1 MVTPIQHHDWLALIE
16 ISGPFLAVP
25 VLKEAFPQGLEE
37 LDGTKRKRFR
47 QAYEEWREALETDDP
62 QFDELHAAWIDEVLA
77 RGLELDEDDKGD
89 VLKRADWCAANLSAA
104 MPEHG
109 AMLAPDLAVIDEQ
122 RGSKPL
128 MLIHTYGQDV
138 DLDAA
143 LRLDGWAATPAD
155 RMVQLCRATGCRL
168 GLVTNGERWMLV
180 DAPVGAVTTF
190 ASWYARIW
198 SQEPITL
205 QAFVHLLGVRRFFV
219 DEAEQLPA
227 LFDRS
232 LKYQDEVTDAL
243 GEQVRRAVEVLIQSL
258 DKADQDRDRE
268 LLRDVKEP
276 ELYEAALTV
285 MMRLVFLLSA
295 EERGLLL
302 LGDERYEANYALS
315 TLRMQLRKESE
326 EILERRWDAW
336 SRLLAIFRAVFGGIE
351 HENLRLPALG
361 GSLFDPDRFPF
372 LEGRAKG
379 SNWRTDTAKPLPI
392 DNRTVL
398 LLLEAIQ
405 QFEGRTL
412 SYRALDVEQ
421 IGYVYE
427 GLLERTVKRTAEVTL
442 ELDGT
447 KNAKA
452 PWVKLTDLESAR
464 LDGAQRLAEL
474 LQERSGSSAS
484 RVRNDLA
491 KPVDDTLVDR
501 LLAACH
507 GDTSLRN
514 RIKPF
519 AHLVRTDPW
528 GYPLVYSAGAFIV
541 TTGSDR
547 RETGTHYTPKS
558 LTEAIIT
565 ETLTPIAYVG
575 PVEGTPR
582 EQWVLKSLAE
592 LLDLKICD
600 PAMGSGAFLVQAC
613 RWLADRLVEA
623 WSLAEGSGKTV
634 SVDGEVL
641 DSPGTK
647 ELLPRDT
654 EARTVIAR
662 RLIAER
668 CLYGVD
674 LNPLAV
680 ELAKLSIWLV
690 TLAKGRPF
698 GFLDHNLRC
707 GDSLLGIHRLDQL
720 TELSMTPTG
729 KGQQRLFGQNIER
742 AVLEAIELRQRL
754 RKKPIRDIHDVEA
767 MATLDANA
775 RQKLE
780 VPEHIADAFIGEVF
794 AMGGNGAGLEDGLA
808 SLTIQAGQAVEGDRN
823 ALALMHRRSVASLS
837 TDLPA
842 DKHSRRPFHWPL
854 EFPEVFARDRAG
866 FDVLVG
872 NPPFKRGKDLSG
884 IFGSTYRE
892 WLVQQVASNRRG
904 SADLVVYFFLRAN
917 QILRES
923 GCFGLLATNTIAE
936 GDTRQVGLEP
946 LLAAGNCIYQAHPN
960 EPWPGAAAVMV
971 SRVHMHKGQ
980 WNGPVRLGS
989 ADVPIISA
997 FLSAINDWSP
1007 KPLAENSGRSYQ
1019 GSNILGLGFTMS
1031 EHDARALIEQD
1042 KRLEDVL
1049 FPYMIG
1055 EDLTSSPQQRAS
1067 RWVINFWDW
1076 PLDRSAS
1083 GRWEGASEEA
1093 RAKWLKE
1100 LRVPR
1105 DFPCKV
1111 AADFPDLLSIVE
1123 ETVKPERAEKKRKQY
1138 RDIWWQFA
1146 EKQKALYAALGAGK
1160 FLSRELD
1167 GERSSATP
1175 STHALCQVMISKYL
1189 AISMVPTSIVF
1200 SHRLVVFTVDAETF
1214 FSLLQS
1220 SIHEVWARKYGGTL
1234 ETRMSYTPSDAFGTF
1249 PFPSK
1254 VDAFGAVGH
1263 RFHEL
1268 RNSVMR
1274 DRDIGMTALYNQ
1286 FHQPSAQSVAL
1297 TELRDLQREMDATV
1311 AHAYGWDDLD
1321 LEHGFHEVPYLPEK
1335 DRVRFT
1341 ISETAR
1347 VEVLR
1352 RLSELNRQ
1360 RYEEEVTAG
1369 LHNGKTTGTGSRKP
1383 RVTSSE
1389 NKPSRQPSFDF
1400 DGASANDGTYRKAA
1414 EQRASY
1420 QASPTHAIVEYMK
1433 AHPGWHAK
1441 SDIVSAIGI
1450 TDGQWHAAIAELIA
1464 DNRIERQGERRGARY
1479 RVVTEGAKE

>member
-1 MVTPIQHHDWLALIE
+1 MSNHDLHHDWLALIE

-37 LDGTKRKRFR
+37 LDGIKRKRLR

-62 QFDELHAAWIDEVLA
+62 QFPELHAAWIDEVLA
-77 RGLELDEDDKGD
+77 RGLELDEDGEGD
-89 VLKRADWCAANLSAA
+89 VLKRADWCAANLSVSL
-104 MPEHG
+104 PEHG
-109 AMLAPDLAVIDEQ
+109 VTLAPDLAVIDEQ
-122 RGSKPL
+122 RANKPL
-128 MLIHTYGQDV
+128 MLIHSYGQDV
-138 DLDAA
+138 DLDAT
-143 LRLDGWAATPAD
+143 LKLDGWAATPAD

-168 GLVTNGERWMLV
+168 GLVTNGERWMLI
-180 DAPVGAVTTF
+180 DAPIGAVTTF
-190 ASWYARIW
+190 ASWYVRIW

-205 QAFVHLLGVRRFFV
+205 QAFVHLLGIRRFFV

-243 GEQVRRAVEVLIQSL
+243 GEQVRRAVEVLIQAL

-276 ELYEAALTV
+276 VLYEAALTV

-379 SNWRTDTAKPLPI
+379 SDWRTDTAKPLPI

-405 QFEGRTL
+405 QFQGRTL

-452 PWVKLTDLESAR
+452 PWVKLADLESAH
-464 LDGAQRLAEL
+464 LDGTERLADL

-491 KPVDDTLVDR
+491 KPVDDTLADR

-519 AHLVRTDPW
+519 AYLVRTDPW
-528 GYPLVYSAGAFIV
+528 GYPLVYPAGAFIV

-558 LTEAIIT
+558 LTEAIVT

-575 PVEGTPR
+575 PAEGAPR
-582 EQWVLKSLAE
+582 EQWALKAPAE

-623 WSLAEGSGKTV
+623 WSQAEGTGKTV

-641 DSPGTK
+641 DAPDTK
-647 ELLPRDT
+647 EPLPRDT

-720 TELSMTPTG
+720 TELSMVPTG
-729 KGQQRLFGQNIER
+729 KGQQRLFGQNIQQ
-742 AVLEAIELRQRL
+742 AVHEAIELRQRL
-754 RKKPIRDIHDVEA
+754 REMPIRDIHDVEA
-767 MATLDANA
+767 MARLDADA
-775 RQKLE
+775 RRKLE
-780 VPEHIADAFIGEVF
+780 VPERIANAFIGEVF
-794 AMGGNGAGLEDGLA
+794 ASGGIGTALESALA
-808 SLTIQAGQAVEGDRN
+808 SLTIQAGQAIDGDRE
-823 ALALMHRRSVASLS
+823 ALASMCRRSIVALS

-842 DKHSRRPFHWPL
+842 HKPARRPFHWPL
-854 EFPEVFARDRAG
+854 EFPEVFAHERGG
-866 FDVLVG
+866 FDGIVG
-872 NPPFKRGKDLSG
+872 NPPFLG
-884 IFGSTYRE
+884 
-892 WLVQQVASNRRG
+892 
-904 SADLVVYFFLRAN
+904 
-917 QILRES
+917 
-923 GCFGLLATNTIAE
+923 
-936 GDTRQVGLEP
+936 
-946 LLAAGNCIYQAHPN
+946 
-960 EPWPGAAAVMV
+960 
-971 SRVHMHKGQ
+971 GQ
-980 WNGPVRLGS
+980 RITGVTG
-989 ADVPIISA
+989 
-997 FLSAINDWSP
+997 
-1007 KPLAENSGRSYQ
+1007 
-1019 GSNILGLGFTMS
+1019 
-1031 EHDARALIEQD
+1031 
-1042 KRLEDVL
+1042 
-1049 FPYMIG
+1049 
-1055 EDLTSSPQQRAS
+1055 TS
-1067 RWVINFWDW
+1067 
-1076 PLDRSAS
+1076 LDRKS
-1083 GRWEGASEEA
+1083 
-1093 RAKWLKE
+1093 
-1100 LRVPR
+1100 
-1105 DFPCKV
+1105 
-1111 AADFPDLLSIVE
+1111 
-1123 ETVKPERAEKKRKQY
+1123 
-1138 RDIWWQFA
+1138 
-1146 EKQKALYAALGAGK
+1146 
-1160 FLSRELD
+1160 
-1167 GERSSATP
+1167 
-1175 STHALCQVMISKYL
+1175 
-1189 AISMVPTSIVF
+1189 
-1200 SHRLVVFTVDAETF
+1200 VV
-1214 FSLLQS
+1214 
-1220 SIHEVWARKYGGTL
+1220 
-1234 ETRMSYTPSDAFGTF
+1234 
-1249 PFPSK
+1249 
-1254 VDAFGAVGH
+1254 
-1263 RFHEL
+1263 
-1268 RNSVMR
+1268 
-1274 DRDIGMTALYNQ
+1274 
-1286 FHQPSAQSVAL
+1286 
-1297 TELRDLQREMDATV
+1297 
-1311 AHAYGWDDLD
+1311 
-1321 LEHGFHEVPYLPEK
+1321 
-1335 DRVRFT
+1335 
-1341 ISETAR
+1341 
-1347 VEVLR
+1347 
-1352 RLSELNRQ
+1352 
-1360 RYEEEVTAG
+1360 
-1369 LHNGKTTGTGSRKP
+1369 
-1383 RVTSSE
+1383 
-1389 NKPSRQPSFDF
+1389 
-1400 DGASANDGTYRKAA
+1400 
-1414 EQRASY
+1414 
-1420 QASPTHAIVEYMK
+1420 
-1433 AHPGWHAK
+1433 
-1441 SDIVSAIGI
+1441 
-1450 TDGQWHAAIAELIA
+1450 
-1464 DNRIERQGERRGARY
+1464 
-1479 RVVTEGAKE
+1479 

>member
-1 MVTPIQHHDWLALIE
+1 MSQYDHHHDWLALIE

-37 LDGTKRKRFR
+37 LDGAKRKRLR
-47 QAYEEWREALETDDP
+47 QAYEEWREALETADP
-62 QFDELHAAWIDEVLA
+62 QFNELHAAWIDEVLA
-77 RGLELDEDDKGD
+77 RGLELDEDGKGD
-89 VLKRADWCAANLSAA
+89 VLKRADWCVANLNVTL
-104 MPEHG
+104 PEHG
-109 AMLAPDLAVIDEQ
+109 VTLSPDMAVIDEQ
-122 RGSKPL
+122 RANKPL

-138 DLDAA
+138 DLDAT
-143 LRLDGWAATPAD
+143 LKLDGWAATPAD

-198 SQEPITL
+198 NQEPITL
-205 QAFVHLLGVRRFFV
+205 QAFVHLLGIRRFFV

-243 GEQVRRAVEVLIQSL
+243 GEQVRRAVEVLIQAL

-379 SNWRTDTAKPLPI
+379 SDWRTDIAKPLPI

-405 QFEGRTL
+405 QFQGRTL

-442 ELDGT
+442 ELNGT
-447 KNAKA
+447 KSAKA
-452 PWVKLTDLESAR
+452 PWVKLAELESAR
-464 LDGAQRLAEL
+464 LDGPERLAEL

-484 RVRNDLA
+484 RLRNDLA
-491 KPVDDTLVDR
+491 KPVDDTLADR

-528 GYPLVYSAGAFIV
+528 GYPLVYPAGAFIV

-558 LTEAIIT
+558 LTEAIVA

-575 PVEGTPR
+575 PAEGAPR
-582 EQWVLKSLAE
+582 EQWVLKSPAE

-623 WSLAEGSGKTV
+623 WSQAEGSGKTV
-634 SVDGEVL
+634 SVNGEVL
-641 DSPGTK
+641 DAPDIK
-647 ELLPRDT
+647 EPLPRDT

-720 TELSMTPTG
+720 TELSMVPAG

-742 AVLEAIELRQRL
+742 AVREAIELRRAL
-754 RKKPIRDIHDVEA
+754 RQMPIRDIRDVEV
-767 MATLDANA
+767 MARLDADA

-780 VPEHIADAFIGEVF
+780 VPERIADAFIGEVF
-794 AMGGNGAGLEDGLA
+794 ASGGSGAGLENTLP
-808 SLTIQAGQAVEGDRN
+808 SLTIQAGQAIHGDHDVSD
-823 ALALMHRRSVASLS
+823 LMHQRSVAALS

-842 DKHSRRPFHWPL
+842 DKPSRRPFHWPL
-854 EFPEVFARDRAG
+854 EFPEVFARERGG
-866 FDVLVG
+866 FDGIVG
-872 NPPFKRGKDLSG
+872 NPPFLGGQRITGVAGTAFRD
-884 IFGSTYRE
+884 
-892 WLVQQVASNRRG
+892 WLVVHIAERRRG
-904 SADLVVYFFLRAN
+904 SADLVAYFFLRAWGL
-917 QILRES
+917 LRE
-923 GCFGLLATNTIAE
+923 GGGFGLLAVNTIAE
-936 GDTRQVGLEP
+936 GDTRQVGLEAMVGAGAVIR
-946 LLAAGNCIYQAHPN
+946 AAYPN
-960 EPWPGAAAVMV
+960 EPWPGKAAVV
-971 SRVHMHKGQ
+971 TSRVHVHKGE
-980 WNGPVRLGS
+980 WSGERSLLGR
-989 ADVPIISA
+989 PTPFISV
-997 FLSAINDWSP
+997 FLSDREEWSP
-1007 KPLAENSGRSYQ
+1007 KRLKANEGLAYQ
-1019 GSNILGLGFTMS
+1019 GSIVLGMGFVLSTD
-1031 EHDARALIEQD
+1031 DARRMLDADLRNTEVI
-1042 KRLEDVL
+1042 
-1049 FPYMIG
+1049 FPYING
-1055 EDLTSSPQQRAS
+1055 DDLNSDPEQRPS

-1076 PLDRSAS
+1076 P
-1083 GRWEGASEEA
+1083 EERA
-1093 RAKWLKE
+1093 REYE
-1100 LRVPR
+1100 LPWQRIEVR
-1105 DFPCKV
+1105 
-1111 AADFPDLLSIVE
+1111 
-1123 ETVKPERAEKKRKQY
+1123 VKPERQRLNERGEFVLRKPLPE
-1138 RDIWWQFA
+1138 RWWQFG
-1146 EKQKALYAALGAGK
+1146 EKRPGLYHAIGRGSHFERHPNGWQSQMGQAIALGTARLSK
-1160 FLSRELD
+1160 FLTFTQLPDNFVASD
-1167 GERSSATP
+1167 
-1175 STHALCQVMISKYL
+1175 QV
-1189 AISMVPTSIVF
+1189 
-1200 SHRLVVFTVDAETF
+1200 VVFAVPDVSWLALLDSAIHHAWAWQYRSTRGVGVVGLRYAQTDLFETF
-1214 FSLLQS
+1214 PRPALNQEKRRVLLGLGENLQITRNRLCREIS
-1220 SIHEVWARKYGGTL
+1220 GGLT
-1234 ETRMSYTPSDAFGTF
+1234 
-1249 PFPSK
+1249 K
-1254 VDAFGAVGH
+1254 
-1263 RFHEL
+1263 
-1268 RNSVMR
+1268 
-1274 DRDIGMTALYNQ
+1274 LYNSY
-1286 FHQPSAQSVAL
+1286 HSVGESDQKIAF
-1297 TELRDLQREMDATV
+1297 LRHLHMEID
-1311 AHAYGWDDLD
+1311 HAIAVTYGWDDIN
-1321 LEHGFHEVPYLPEK
+1321 LEHGFHEVPYLPEN

-1360 RYEEEVTAG
+1360 RYEQEVEAG
-1369 LHNGKTTGTGSRKP
+1369 LHVSKSAGTRRRKP
-1383 RVTSSE
+1383 GVTRTE
-1389 NKPSRQPSFDF
+1389 NAPSRQPSFDF
-1400 DGASANDGTYRKAA
+1400 DGRSVNDGTYRKAA
-1414 EQRASY
+1414 EQQALY
-1420 QASPTHAIVEYMK
+1420 QPGPAHAIVEYLK
-1433 AHPGWHAK
+1433 THTDWYSK
-1441 SDIVSAIGI
+1441 SDILGATGI
-1450 TDGQWHAAIAELIA
+1450 TEGQWNAAIADLIA
-1464 DNRIERQGERRGARY
+1464 SGRIERQGEKRRARY
-1479 RVVTEGAKE
+1479 RVATEGTKK